1 MVIVFQYRKNQRT
14 SQSVTTTARR
24 ILLLPKRKAKQTP
37 STEKKCQLCK
47 ESWNQTLRVRSKL

>member
-37 STEKKCQLCK
+37 STEKNVSCVK
-47 ESWNQTLRVRSKL
+47 NHGIKLSE